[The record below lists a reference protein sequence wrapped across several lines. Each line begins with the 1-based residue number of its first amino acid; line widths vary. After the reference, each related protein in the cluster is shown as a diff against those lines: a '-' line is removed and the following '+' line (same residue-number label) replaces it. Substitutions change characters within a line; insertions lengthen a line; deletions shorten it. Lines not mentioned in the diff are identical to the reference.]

1 VCELSSCGSGYEP
14 IAGCSE
20 QVLTT
25 SCYRD
30 SELRPLRMTVTCH
43 TGLLNTE
50 DGCIKLTDI
59 T

>member
-1 VCELSSCGSGYEP
+1 VCGLSSCGSGYEP

-30 SELRPLRMTVTCH
+30 SELRPQRITVTCH
-43 TGLLNTE
+43 AGLHTE
-50 DGCIKLTDI
+50 DGCTKLADI